1 MKRVDIKYDGTEYS
15 IGNRDAEDVR
25 AEIDAKL
32 ASPEAGWLAVNS
44 GEGRLQP
51 AQLLITPG
59 IAFALID
66 IDDSQPDKPLGL
78 EDAVA

>member
-1 MKRVDIKYDGTEYS
+1 MKRVHIKYDGTEYS
-15 IGNRDAEDVR
+15 IGNRDAQDVR

-32 ASPEAGWLAVNS
+32 ASPETGWLAVNF

-66 IDDSQPDKPLGL
+66 IDDSEPGQPLGF
-78 EDAVA
+78 EEAVA